1 MFQHFGKR
9 HHQELSIRKRQRLF
23 TNVRGHKPALIL
35 PKGLVVC
42 IAMTV
47 RPSGSVH
54 ARPPDLRQQR
64 RRGKQQVSER
74 AAHFQTLAARV
85 RAQNRQGHRQNH
97 RYAPHVWP
105 EHPIGV
111 HSEIRVR
118 YVLRRVLQLAQTSPN
133 NGLDGLFD
141 FRSVHKVLCAGALKA
156 CQTPANRST
165 WISTASIARAE
176 HDSTAIPVADRMAL
190 YLFSVPSVLLVSAP
204 SVLSL
209 IFSALCTKPAFGHAF
224 PDSGI
229 QKTRYLTRTPPMHAK
244 KSLDIRYTDMIVS
257 AMLSRQIIS
266 QYPPRQSNPFL
277 IRQLQPL
284 CPLFSSP
291 AFCFQQLAASFSKTP
306 GVGVPLRDGRC
317 TEAQKCPSVSPLPAT
332 LTHSL
337 SRKSFPCHSYANT
350 RDRGVTAPPK
360 SSSPLATRHSPLPLT
375 PFRINTCKSV
385 SKQRTL
391 TTFRMN
397 TYEKQGEGGT
407 HGGVRTGHIPDR
419 IDREHP

>member
-85 RAQNRQGHRQNH
+85 RAQNRLGHRQNH

-257 AMLSRQIIS
+257 AVLPRQIIS

-291 AFCFQQLAASFSKTP
+291 AFCFQSFAASFSETP
-306 GVGVPLRDGRC
+306 GVGVPPHIRPSLRFRRHMRHVAPLSLWPQSIAHTSC
-317 TEAQKCPSVSPLPAT
+317 SPA
-332 LTHSL
+332 
-337 SRKSFPCHSYANT
+337 
-350 RDRGVTAPPK
+350 VV
-360 SSSPLATRHSPLPLT
+360 
-375 PFRINTCKSV
+375 RIP
-385 SKQRTL
+385 
-391 TTFRMN
+391 
-397 TYEKQGEGGT
+397 
-407 HGGVRTGHIPDR
+407 TGHPPTCFGFPSFAADPICRPPAVADPLFSFLTNCFSR
-419 IDREHP
+419 NLFLFITIHIAGGW